1 MATDLPMSPEL
12 EQIDGE
18 IHDIFRALQNGFQK
32 MDKIKD
38 SNRQAKQLE
47 DLTGKM
53 KECKR
58 LIKEFDRILKDEESN
73 NPPEINKQLND
84 RKQFMIKELNSY
96 VTLRKTYQSSLGNN
110 NKRVELF
117 DMGAGS
123 SEPAAEDNIQMASA
137 MTNQQ
142 LIDAGRNQM
151 DQTDQAIERS
161 KMVVA
166 QTVETGAQT
175 AATLTQQTEQMKRI
189 GNELDSV
196 HFSLKKAS
204 QLVKE
209 IGRQVATDKCIMA
222 FLFLIVLGVIAIIV
236 VKIVHPNNKNIRDIP
251 GLAPPAQNYQINN
264 RRLLWTEAFIGV

>member
-73 NPPEINKQLND
+73 NPPEIHKQLND

-117 DMGAGS
+117 DMGAAS